1 VPHTY
6 IYVSMIPVVYGIP
19 KSVENREEQGLSF
32 LIAYLLLALGVLS
45 LGLGVDKPREGVWNT
60 EVSGEWRYTPTPTVL
75 I

>member
-1 VPHTY
+1 MEY
-6 IYVSMIPVVYGIP
+6 RSQWRI
-19 KSVENREEQGLSF
+19 ERNRVF
-32 LIAYLLLALGVLS
+32 LIACLLLALGVLS